1 MFTGIVT
8 DLGRVVA
15 RAEQA
20 GGLALTIAPSRAMTD
35 LALGASVACAG
46 VCLTVVRA
54 TTAGFEAEVSAE
66 TIAKT
71 TVGGWSLGRV
81 VNLERALR
89 LGDELGGHMVLGHVD
104 GVGRVRSV
112 AVDGNGHR
120 LTIDAPDELLPLI
133 AGKGSIAVDGV
144 SLTVNEVDARGFG
157 VMIVPFTW
165 SHTSFN
171 SLAAGAPVNLEV
183 DVLARYAQ
191 RLLAR
196 RAD

>member
-8 DLGRVVA
+8 DLGRVVE
-15 RAEQA
+15 RAEQE
-20 GGLALTIAPSRAMTD
+20 GGLALTIAPTRAMAD

-46 VCLTVVRA
+46 VCLTAIRA
-54 TTAGFEAEVSAE
+54 TADGFTAEVSAE

-71 TVGGWSLGRV
+71 TVGGWSVGRV

-104 GVGRVRSV
+104 GVGRIRAV

-120 LTIDAPDELLPLI
+120 LTIDAPPELLPLI
-133 AGKGSIAVDGV
+133 AAKGSIAVDGV

-171 SLAAGAPVNLEV
+171 TLKAGDPVNLEV

-191 RLLAR
+191 RLLER
-196 RAD
+196 RAA